1 MGLFINNDKHPDVY
15 KNRDQITETN
25 QIVFKKDHVS
35 ELLEKQHIANEILQQ
50 SINEMKDHLDKHAKK
65 QAYHLKY
72 FGNKLYEINRVS
84 KKQARAES
92 HVMDWLEKLDEKNTK
107 LQVSFDKDLIVKNDL
122 TESIHNLNHSNQ
134 DIVKRLD
141 NLGVAN
147 EHISLKVNEQLD
159 LQKQMSQ
166 QITEQEDKQVDVE
179 QRLENQE
186 ALSEKVIRQIDHFR
200 SILFERTNYLA
211 EKIDTSYSYTTSYF
225 TKIMNGN
232 EHLKTRLINQKQKEN
247 QKSSE

>member
-15 KNRDQITETN
+15 KNCDQIIETN
-25 QIVFKKDHVS
+25 QTIFKKDHVS
-35 ELLEKQHIANEILQQ
+35 ELLEKQYKSNEILQK
-50 SINEMKDHLDKHAKK
+50 SVNEMKEHLDKHAKK
-65 QAYHLKY
+65 QAYQLKY
-72 FGNKLYEINRVS
+72 FGNKLYELNRVS
-84 KKQARAES
+84 RKQEKADN

-107 LQVSFDKDLIVKNDL
+107 LQVSFEKDLLVKNEM
-122 TESIHNLNHSNQ
+122 TESIHNLNYANK
-134 DIVKRLD
+134 DIVNRLD

-147 EHISLKVNEQLD
+147 EQISLKVNEQLD
-159 LQKQMSQ
+159 LQKKMSQ
-166 QITEQEDKQVDVE
+166 QITNQEDKQVDVE

-186 ALSEKVIRQIDHFR
+186 ALSEKVIRQFDHFR